1 MVSAISVWE
10 MKGKQEDDC
19 VQVGCGRKAA
29 SVRNMIPIWGVM
41 LFFVIE
47 QENRI
52 KNEYFPS
59 ASLEE

>member
-29 SVRNMIPIWGVM
+29 SVRSMIPIWGGM

-47 QENRI
+47 QEN
-52 KNEYFPS
+52 
-59 ASLEE
+59 